1 MSLATDSIFIT
12 ALQSNQELMERIG
25 YVAPTSEEDQGQP
38 ARLYGTSIPL
48 PDEDV
53 DNVPAPYLIVV
64 FDSLTNDQETK
75 DDCYESNY
83 DKVDITV
90 IVVGRT
96 LNELHELTQ
105 MARDTILSYMRT
117 TTTPIK
123 DYTFTAGQIVYNAD
137 KPCYWQ
143 ELNYQCDV
151 KNTNDDEQEE

>member
-1 MSLATDSIFIT
+1 MSLATDSIFVT
-12 ALQSNQELMERIG
+12 ALQSNTELMERIG
-25 YVAPTSEEDQGQP
+25 YVAPTSEADPGQP
-38 ARLYGTSIPL
+38 ARLYGTSIQL

-83 DKVDITV
+83 DEVDITV

-117 TTTPIK
+117 TTTPIQ